1 VSRPPLPF
9 VSRSLARDQAVAMLD
24 TVKNAAPGRADLLAK
39 DPLAVLGALPE
50 VKVRSVSES
59 QADAGCS
66 VAGAYLE
73 QEEPPVLAVAA
84 SLSLGRRGFTVLHE
98 YGHHLQRTVGS
109 LADRLFE
116 HPDQGIALEDAAC
129 DAFAA
134 MVLLPDELV
143 MAHIGAAGPDADD
156 VVDLW
161 RASSASRSAACVRA
175 ADALPAPGHILLVDP
190 LGSLVFAASQRLPPL
205 RRGSNQGHAEVIR
218 QALSSPQ
225 HRSKGKTRLAYR
237 DGILGAELHA
247 QAADMDDHHLV
258 VVAVTDQAPWEKF
271 TLPSRDLGPT
281 GRSWICEACGQEF
294 SSFSPGCSTCR
305 APHCPECARC
315 SCPSRATQRSCENC
329 FLTLPIAMFD
339 GDSKRCIDCS

>member
-1 VSRPPLPF
+1 VSSPAHTF

-24 TVKNAAPGRADLLAK
+24 AVRNAAPGRADHLAR
-39 DPLAVLGALPE
+39 DPLAVLGSLPE
-50 VKVRSVSES
+50 VEVRSVSES
-59 QADAGCS
+59 QADVGCS

-84 SLSLGRRGFTVLHE
+84 SLSVGRRGFTVLHE

-143 MAHIGAAGPDADD
+143 MAHIGAGGPEADD
-156 VVDLW
+156 VVELW
-161 RASSASRSAACVRA
+161 RASSASRSAACVSA

-205 RRGSNQGHAEVIR
+205 RRGSHQGHTEVIR
-218 QALSSPQ
+218 QALSSPR
-225 HRSKGKTRLAYR
+225 HRGKGKTRLAYR

-247 QAADMDDHHLV
+247 QAADMDGYLV
-258 VVAVTDQAPWEKF
+258 VVAVTDKAPWEEF

-281 GRSWICEACGQEF
+281 GRSWICEACGHEF
-294 SSFSPGCSTCR
+294 SSFAPGCANCR
-305 APHCPECARC
+305 APHCPECSRC
-315 SCPSRATQRSCENC
+315 SCPSRVAQRRCENC